1 MSLLTSISL
10 VVVLVSTFAITDS
23 HPVDLVELSPVNFN
37 YTDQETANDVIVTEV
52 QYNGNHPNS
61 VYFTTYM
68 PYSSDLIE
76 FSATKNGSTSFV
88 GQHPSNN
95 LPVFDN
101 DIFEDDNQV
110 AMAKVSLT
118 TSGLA
123 KFVTSYRVNHETPKT
138 LNKMFSFLDFSCED
152 PRHFTTTIESSNF
165 NIRDYPNN
173 SKHVWYLRC
182 QEGYSFNVNVTEFDM
197 EEDLDRIVLIS
208 APPGGDKK
216 LIKEISCRGLTET
229 HTNDLVVTFRSDCD
243 VTARGFRASVTVV
256 EAYHGETA
264 TLPETTT
271 AAIPEITIYE
281 VATSKQT
288 SIPLEVTKF
297 EDTSVV
303 PELTTFQDTNFVPEV
318 TTFSKNLGSG
328 RDCRSI
334 KEANPSAES
343 GRYTIEPGIEV
354 VCQMSIEGGGWT
366 TFQARED
373 GSTSFTQNW
382 WSYANGFGS
391 LEKNFWLGLE
401 NVHQL
406 TASGVF
412 DLRIVMQSFDG
423 TEKFAQYRNFKIS
436 DSSDNYRL
444 TFDKNSYVGDAG
456 DALYYHRNMQF
467 STFDRDNDL
476 STYNC
481 ITDKKRGSGGGNWMN
496 SCYRQI
502 LNGRYG
508 HPGIIPGHSGNHK
521 MVMGWQPFDN
531 YLPLKSTKMMFRR
544 SS

>member
-271 AAIPEITIYE
+271 T
-281 VATSKQT
+281 V
-288 SIPLEVTKF
+288 L
-297 EDTSVV
+297 
-303 PELTTFQDTNFVPEV
+303 PEV
-318 TTFSKNLGSG
+318 TSAYLHETTTQTLGSG

-334 KEANPSAES
+334 KESDPTAES
-343 GRYTIEPGIEV
+343 GRYMVDPGIEV
-354 VCQMSIEGGGWT
+354 VCEMNITGGGWT

-373 GSTSFTQNW
+373 GSTNFTQNW

-401 NVHQL
+401 KVHQL

-412 DLRIVMQSFDG
+412 DLRIVMQSFNG

-436 DSSDNYRL
+436 NSSDNYRL
-444 TFDKNSYVGDAG
+444 TFDASSYSGDAG
-456 DALYYHRNMQF
+456 DALSYHRNMQF

-476 STYNC
+476 ASYNC
-481 ITDKKRGSGGGNWMN
+481 VTDINGVGYGGGNWMKE
-496 SCYRQI
+496 CYRQH
-502 LNGRYG
+502 LNGEYEY
-508 HPGIIPGHSGNHK
+508 PSGDRISNPYA
-521 MVMGWQPFDN
+521 MGWLYFDSN
-531 YLPLKSTKMMFRR
+531 VDYLLLKSTKMMFRR